1 MEVIANN
8 VRSGEQTAAPAP
20 QQQQPA
26 LRFMEELSEPV
37 MKLQSLAVA
46 EANAEQAA
54 KAAAGLAISEDTDQ
68 NDEDMELKPKRD
80 DSMELSSKMRFR
92 ASATKTP
99 KVLAN
104 SGCSGHGLFQ
114 NGVCFC
120 NPGFEG
126 PDCSIAI
133 VCPDDCSGHG
143 ICKYGQCF
151 CEPDWASTNCG
162 ERANIKRSF
171 PQIWITA
178 ILSVLTFFV
187 GIIVGRKTLKK
198 EVADML
204 EK

>member
-1 MEVIANN
+1 MEVVGNN
-8 VRSGEQTAAPAP
+8 MAGQT
-20 QQQQPA
+20 QQAQPTQPPP
-26 LRFMEELSEPV
+26 RFMEVTDQSQ
-37 MKLQSLAVA
+37 LQSLAVA
-46 EANAEQAA
+46 EANAEEAA
-54 KAAAGLAISEDTDQ
+54 KAAAGLAISEQTSQSDD
-68 NDEDMELKPKRD
+68 DDMELEPKRD
-80 DSMELSSKMRFR
+80 LTMELGSKMRFR
-92 ASATKTP
+92 ASASMTARAK
-99 KVLAN
+99 AN

-126 PDCSIAI
+126 PDCSVAV

-151 CEPDWASTNCG
+151 CEPDWAGGNCG

-171 PQIWITA
+171 PQVWITA